1 MENQASIATEKGK
14 VTANVQFYNDVVTG
28 LTAPQKFLH
37 SKYFYDASGD
47 RIFQEIMASTE
58 YYPTDCEM
66 EIFSKQTAGLADA
79 FLAFNDDFD
88 LIELG
93 AGDGTKSAHLLREL
107 MSRGSNFTYTPI
119 DISANIIDY
128 LQATLP
134 VSLPGI
140 KIEGLNG
147 EYFDMLKF
155 AASKSDRRKV
165 VLFLGG
171 NIGNMLPGAAH
182 EFCKELRGYLR
193 LQDMAFVG
201 FDLKKN
207 PHTILA
213 AYNDRAGLT
222 RLFNLNLLTRI
233 NRELSADFQVEQ
245 FEHYPTY
252 DPQTGS
258 CKSYL
263 VSKVEQNVVIGDH
276 VINFQKNETI
286 YMEVSQKYTSS
297 EIGLLAS
304 SAGFK
309 ELERFYD
316 SKAWYM
322 DSLWLA
328 V

>member
-1 MENQASIATEKGK
+1 METQLLSTTEISK
-14 VTANVQFYNDVVTG
+14 VISNGQFYNDVITG
-28 LTAPQKFLH
+28 LTAPQKFLS
-37 SKYFYDASGD
+37 SKYFYDAAGD
-47 RIFQEIMASTE
+47 KLFQEIMASAE

-79 FLAFNDDFD
+79 FMAFGDDFD

-93 AGDGTKSAHLLREL
+93 AGDGTKSAHLLNEL
-107 MSRGSNFTYTPI
+107 IQRGANFTYMPI

-147 EYFDMLKF
+147 EYFDMLKL

-171 NIGNMLPGAAH
+171 NIGNMLPAAAE
-182 EFCKELRGYLR
+182 EFCKELRGHLKPR
-193 LQDMAFVG
+193 DMMLAG

-213 AYNDRAGLT
+213 AYNDAAGLT
-222 RLFNLNLLTRI
+222 RQFNLNLLTRI
-233 NRELSADFQVEQ
+233 NRELNADFRLEG

-263 VSKVEQNVVIGDH
+263 VSLVDQVVVIGNNTL
-276 VINFQKNETI
+276 NFHKNETI
-286 YMEVSQKYTSS
+286 YMEVSQKYTTAQIAS
-297 EIGLLAS
+297 LAS
-304 SAGFK
+304 STGFK
-309 ELERFYD
+309 VIDSFYD
-316 SKAWYM
+316 TNAWYV
-322 DSLWLA
+322 DSLWL
-328 V
+328 VM